1 LPRYRDED
9 AGDYTGSGEQRLCA
23 QGDWCRGYRIEDG
36 KRLPALT
43 PRPFCEPC
51 TRLIAKNLD
60 EIPER
65 FAQLHAELGNKGQA
79 AERVSGTREAPVPV
93 RLDIDALMREIITVL
108 ASWDER
114 VRQTAGLTFPGTG
127 ATRRR
132 RDGTAV
138 TGYVETLALRLSAL
152 LTLQAEPMRR
162 DIPLGE
168 VRPGDT
174 GVVHVSAEYASV
186 NRELSGVDAGLEI
199 LTLHRRCRAKLAE
212 TRRRDHLDVPCPG
225 CDALGLERDD
235 GSDHAAECTQC
246 GRQLTPDQY
255 EMWTR
260 QLAAYERARAVAV
273 AAGVIPAREPRDL
286 QPGSNLT

>member
-1 LPRYRDED
+1 LPRYRDQD
-9 AGDYTGSGEQRLCA
+9 ADDYAGTDTEQRLCA

-51 TRLIAKNLD
+51 TRLIARNLD
-60 EIPER
+60 DLPAR
-65 FAQLHAELGNKGQA
+65 YAQLYAELGNKGQA

-93 RLDIDALMREIITVL
+93 RLDIDALMREIIDVL

-114 VRQTAGLTFPGTG
+114 VRATAGLSFPGTQ

-132 RDGTAV
+132 RDGTAI
-138 TGYVETLALRLSAL
+138 TGYTETLALRLSAL

-162 DIPLGE
+162 DIPIE
-168 VRPGDT
+168 EIRPGDT
-174 GVVHVSAEYASV
+174 GIVHASAGYASV
-186 NRELSGVDAGLEI
+186 NRDLSGIDAGLEI

-235 GSDHAAECTQC
+235 GSDWAAECTQC
-246 GRQLTPDQY
+246 GRQLNQDQY
-255 EMWTR
+255 ELWTR
-260 QLAAYERARAVAV
+260 QLAAYEKVRAQAV
-273 AAGVIPAREPRDL
+273 AAGVIPERETPRRV
-286 QPGSNLT
+286 